1 MSIIKHT
8 QCFVVVVVVAGG
20 GWSSLMRMFFVGL
33 SCLPN
38 VPGRAGHLELKW
50 TEEYVCEGLEE
61 PDEVVCGI

>member
-1 MSIIKHT
+1 M
-8 QCFVVVVVVAGG
+8 VAGG